1 MSWRRPLC
9 ALRTLNHRVVLFE
22 FSPME
27 LAVRVLIAAP
37 VVCCLALLALAY
49 AGQFPPVRAPEVGTI
64 QIAQAK
70 KKDGCFTTCISKGR
84 HPTACNLQCR

>member
-1 MSWRRPLC
+1 M
-9 ALRTLNHRVVLFE
+9 LFK

-49 AGQFPPVRAPEVGTI
+49 AGQFPPVRAPEVSTV
-64 QIAQAK
+64 QIAQAKK

-84 HPTACNLQCR
+84 HPTACNLQCG